1 MNKFWKIAGCLIVGS
16 ILGNIYSY
24 VKDTNERVKKVES
37 YICPA
42 EPPKEEE
49 PKEEEKLDFKDPNK
63 EYKATFKV
71 AEEEPNKT
79 ETDESVQKLDRF
91 IDEVRKQVFPNKEEP
106 KKEEKKETPTYPVD
120 LSNINDI
127 KLYDFQHFYEQFLD
141 SMYPGLGQQ
150 ITSRYDISISEKP
163 LHKEDK

>member
-49 PKEEEKLDFKDPNK
+49 AEETKEEEALNFKDPNK

-71 AEEEPNKT
+71 AEEEP
-79 ETDESVQKLDRF
+79 
-91 IDEVRKQVFPNKEEP
+91 
-106 KKEEKKETPTYPVD
+106 KKEEKKETLTCPVD
-120 LSNINDI
+120 LSNINDLKI
-127 KLYDFQHFYEQFLD
+127 NELQRFYEQFLD
-141 SMYPGLGQQ
+141 GMYPGLGKEVM
-150 ITSRYDISISEKP
+150 SRYDISVSEKP

>member
-49 PKEEEKLDFKDPNK
+49 AEEPKGEEKLDFKDPNK

-71 AEEEPNKT
+71 TEEEPKKAEN
-79 ETDESVQKLDRF
+79 DEYFQKLDKF
-91 IDEVRKQVFPNKEEP
+91 IDEVRKQVFPDKEEP
-106 KKEEKKETPTYPVD
+106 KKEEKDEKRLSMWPIDLTPD
-120 LSNINDI
+120 EL
-127 KLYDFQHFYEQFLD
+127 KHAYEHWCDHL
-141 SMYPGLGQQ
+141 YPGLGKEVM
-150 ITSRYDISISEKP
+150 SRYDIHVSEKP